1 MKFPLKT
8 IAGICGLII
17 AIIYCIQGVNFK
29 DIIKI
34 LRDMNHLQAIIVLCL
49 TTFNLVIRA
58 IVFKLIVNPIKR
70 IPLTHALSS
79 YLVGVFSNLFL
90 PFKLGDVAQGYFLG
104 RRQDISKI
112 SAVSAVFIQRIFEVT
127 TLLVLM
133 MIVALAFSI
142 PLLVQRRTLIIGLLI
157 LIGIV
162 LLIIAFNKKE
172 RVGAFVQKFLN
183 RYSPSLAITV
193 RQYVELFLQG
203 TIAMNNPSRAIKI
216 TTLSILS
223 WIVQIIMVKYTAN
236 ALNISLDVV
245 ASCIVLFIVN
255 IGLTVPIAPGNVGTF
270 QFFGIIA
277 LSLFSVPKPQ
287 ALLFSIIFQVI
298 QGVPVIIGGGI
309 ILMREVL
316 SKNRVLSVQP
326 NEIKSVTK

>member
-1 MKFPLKT
+1 MKISLKS
-8 IAGICGLII
+8 IIGVCGLII
-17 AIIYCIQGVNFK
+17 VIIYCIHGVNFK

-34 LRDMNHLQAIIVLCL
+34 LGDMNHAQAIIVLCL
-49 TTFNLVIRA
+49 TTFNLLIRA
-58 IVFKLIVNPIKR
+58 IVFKLIVNPIKK

-112 SAVSAVFIQRIFEVT
+112 SAVSAVFIQRIFEIT

-133 MIVALAFSI
+133 MTVALAFSI
-142 PLLVQRRTLIIGLLI
+142 PLLVQKRTLIIGLI
-157 LIGIV
+157 IIIGII
-162 LLIIAFNKKE
+162 LLMIAFNKKE
-172 RVGAFVQKFLN
+172 RIGAFVQKNLN
-183 RYSPSLAITV
+183 RYSPSMAITV

-203 TIAMNNPSRAIKI
+203 AIAMNNPSRAIKI

-236 ALNISLDVV
+236 ALNISIDII

-287 ALLFSIIFQVI
+287 ALIFSIIFQVI
-298 QGVPVIIGGGI
+298 QGIPVIVGGSI
-309 ILMREVL
+309 ILMREAL
-316 SKNRVLSVQP
+316 SKNRV
-326 NEIKSVTK
+326 IGA